1 MQLRRE
7 SFADYFAPAPTI
19 FAEEILADVA
29 LKTAKFSSSI
39 VSHYSGEICIGV
51 PIVVCR
57 CILVAKILVAKQLR
71 VLLNCNEYIIVKC
84 AWQFFDL

>member
-1 MQLRRE
+1 MDVMLLDPCLIPIHRRKE
-7 SFADYFAPAPTI
+7 SVAKCSYDENLLLITLPPPTI
-19 FAEEILADVA
+19 FAEETLADVA

-57 CILVAKILVAKQLR
+57 CILVAK
-71 VLLNCNEYIIVKC
+71 Y
-84 AWQFFDL
+84 